1 LENQAE
7 SSNIAAFLAVSCAT
21 VMIAQQEYALSM
33 LTEKLRL
40 PMKLLNQYLLLCWFK
55 NNPADL
61 IPSKA
66 FMWKTVAFYLVS
78 GIIVEG
84 LIADPADG
92 TLEVSLRT
100 VMAFSSIAV
109 FLLVSRKWQYFSQL
123 FTAIFVC
130 ENFIMTLAIAAEAL
144 DFWMVMSKEEY
155 REEISISLAVLLVGW
170 YLAIVSYIFRQFFSY
185 KMSVSIIFAFSYF
198 ILTYGVP
205 MLVMDI

>member
-1 LENQAE
+1 
-7 SSNIAAFLAVSCAT
+7 
-21 VMIAQQEYALSM
+21 
-33 LTEKLRL
+33 
-40 PMKLLNQYLLLCWFK
+40 MKLLNQYLWLCWFV

-61 IPSKA
+61 IPTKS

-100 VMAFSSIAV
+100 VMAFSSIAI
-109 FLLVSRKWQYFSQL
+109 FLLVTKKWQHFNQL

-144 DFWMVMSKEEY
+144 DFVMVMNKEEY

-170 YLAIVSYIFRQFFSY
+170 YLAIVSYIFRQLFSY
-185 KMSVSIIFAFSYF
+185 KMSASVILAVSYF
-198 ILTYGVP
+198 VLTYGFP